1 MMTPMKFCPSCG
13 GDVSYSV
20 PDGDNRE
27 RAICNACG
35 TTHYQNPLIVVGCI
49 VSHGDKVLLCK
60 RAIEPRYGYWTV
72 PAGFMELNETTAEG
86 AARETREEALAEV
99 KLGRLFAAVDIVR
112 VGQLHMYYLADLEG
126 SFGAGAESLETRL
139 FSEDEIPWD
148 DIAFLSGKY
157 ALRKFFEDGGKD
169 NGVHVHAFG
178 ADD

>member
-1 MMTPMKFCPSCG
+1 MTTPMKFCPTCG
-13 GDVSYSV
+13 GDVKYSV

-27 RAICNACG
+27 RAICSACG
-35 TTHYQNPLIVVGCI
+35 TVHYKNPLIVVGCI
-49 VSHGDKVLLCK
+49 VSHEDKVLLCK

-72 PAGFMELNETTAEG
+72 PAGFMELNETTGEG

-126 SFGAGAESLETRL
+126 GFGAGAESLETRL
-139 FSEDEIPWD
+139 FSENEIPWD

-157 ALRKFFEDGGKD
+157 ALEKFFEDAGRD
-169 NGVHVHAFG
+169 NGVHVHAFR
-178 ADD
+178 AED